1 MYKNILVPIDGSPT
15 SKKALDEAVELA
27 RLTGGR
33 IHLLHVVDLYVAAT
47 GFEAAGAYMNDLRP
61 VLVGSG
67 EELVAKA
74 KADVEQSGIAV
85 ETEVYESV
93 SQRVS
98 EIIVQRAES
107 LGADLIVLGTHGR
120 RGIERIVMGSDA
132 EQVVRTAPVP
142 VLLVRQSS

>member
-15 SKKALDEAVELA
+15 SKKALDEAVQLA

-33 IHLLHVVDLYVAAT
+33 IHVLHVVDLYVAAT

-61 VLVGSG
+61 VLVQSG
-67 EELVAKA
+67 EELLAKA
-74 KADVEQSGIAV
+74 KADVESSGVTV
-85 ETEVYESV
+85 ETEVFESV

-98 EIIVQRAES
+98 EIIVERAKS
-107 LGADLIVLGTHGR
+107 LAADLIVLGTHGR

-142 VLLVRQSS
+142 VLLVRHAG